1 MADSRP
7 EIKRVRVR
15 RELLDEVRAILGTTS
30 DAETVDQ
37 ALDLVRFR
45 REVSDGIRQMSGANA
60 IRDIYEAEN

>member
-1 MADSRP
+1 MADSRT

-15 RELLDEVRAILGTTS
+15 RELLDEARTILGTAT

-37 ALDLVRFR
+37 ALDLVLFR

-60 IRDIYEAEN
+60 IRDIYEAED